1 MEGRAIDMPAADN
14 YIPLRVTEMLKK
26 TIKTKG

>member
-1 MEGRAIDMPAADN
+1 MPAADN

>member
-1 MEGRAIDMPAADN
+1 LVLKTDN